1 MLSLTRAMNRMDR
14 EERLYKAA
22 LGCYLAAIA
31 AIQEYPLETE
41 PEASRAYR
49 TALREIHSEVCETRE
64 AEVLERSREKLCGIL
79 KDHYSSAAAAASG
92 KDEDLRAVMA
102 ALGEAAQL
110 LGRQHVGHA
119 EKLRQFTNRLQS
131 SEKVTD
137 LGQMRRQIVSH
148 VADLRAIGAAAQKDS
163 EKTISMLQSQLE
175 EFGKR
180 LDNAERRASLDGLT
194 GLLNRG
200 EGEIRVSRIVAA
212 GQLACAILV
221 DLNRF
226 KKINDSWGHSAGD
239 QVLKTCARIMTE
251 QIRPGDMVC
260 RWGGD
265 EFLLI
270 LRCEESE
277 ARERARLLQDR
288 LRVPQKIVV
297 LGKIYEVRASASIG
311 VTGLRENETAEDFVA
326 RVDAEMYR
334 DKHSAPERAQTHAG

>member
-1 MLSLTRAMNRMDR
+1 MNR
-14 EERLYKAA
+14 
-22 LGCYLAAIA
+22 
-31 AIQEYPLETE
+31 
-41 PEASRAYR
+41 
-49 TALREIHSEVCETRE
+49 
-64 AEVLERSREKLCGIL
+64 L
-79 KDHYSSAAAAASG
+79 KKNH
-92 KDEDLRAVMA
+92 
-102 ALGEAAQL
+102 
-110 LGRQHVGHA
+110 
-119 EKLRQFTNRLQS
+119 
-131 SEKVTD
+131 
-137 LGQMRRQIVSH
+137 
-148 VADLRAIGAAAQKDS
+148 
-163 EKTISMLQSQLE
+163 
-175 EFGKR
+175 
-180 LDNAERRASLDGLT
+180 
-194 GLLNRG
+194 
-200 EGEIRVSRIVAA
+200 
-212 GQLACAILV
+212 
-221 DLNRF
+221 
-226 KKINDSWGHSAGD
+226 DSWGHSAGD